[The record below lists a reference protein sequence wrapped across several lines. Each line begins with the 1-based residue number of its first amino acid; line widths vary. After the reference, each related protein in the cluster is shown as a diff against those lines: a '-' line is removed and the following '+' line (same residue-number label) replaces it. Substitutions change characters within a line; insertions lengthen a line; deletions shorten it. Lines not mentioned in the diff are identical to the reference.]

1 MVTSSDILISG
12 DYDEVVVIYILDG
25 MRNVN
30 KTNHA
35 FLSLTKKVKFYRF
48 LQWIEAQNVFPLWI
62 ETSCIRFKRCQV
74 VLFASFVR
82 FGDFNRSFVK
92 ISFDNSWHV
101 TVRNTS
107 SQFVFI
113 VIFYSSEIQIKGD
126 YSMDFTG
133 LLQPEQGFYYVVKK
147 KTSQADDHTAWLSSG
162 RCET

>member
-1 MVTSSDILISG
+1 MYVLACKYFKKVYRVSHFQKG
-12 DYDEVVVIYILDG
+12 
-25 MRNVN
+25 NVN

-48 LQWIEAQNVFPLWI
+48 LQWIKPKSVFPLWI
-62 ETSCIRFKRCQV
+62 ETSCIWFKRCQV
-74 VLFASFVR
+74 VLFAGFVR
-82 FGDFNRSFVK
+82 FGDFNRNFVK

-113 VIFYSSEIQIKGD
+113 VIFYSFEIRIKEA
-126 YSMDFTG
+126 YFMVFTG
-133 LLQPEQGFYYVVKK
+133 LLQQEQGFYYVVKK